1 MDKNVKFID
10 TDPIIYEQKLIQTYE
25 TLTNRTLQPADP
37 ERLLINLMTYAI
49 TLCSINIDQT
59 GRMNLL
65 ATAQGTYLDKLG
77 ELVGCTRLPAQK
89 SKTTIRFS
97 IDEPKTFDIVI
108 PAGTRVAANDDIIF
122 ETAREAAIKAGQT
135 FVDVEAQ
142 STSPGK
148 SYNGFSIGQINK
160 LLDPIPYIT
169 QVANITMTM
178 YGSDEEDDD
187 RYRERIRLSLEKF
200 STAGSKYAY
209 IYHTQSVHPDISDVE
224 VYSTAPGEVR
234 VVFLLKNGNIPNQDM
249 INLVATYLSNEKV
262 RPLTDKVIVEVPS
275 VINYQIKITY
285 YLEKSSEPLQ
295 QQINKLVN
303 QKIQEF
309 INWTQNKLGRDILPE
324 KLTELIMSIEGI
336 HSIDITAPTKQL
348 LNINQVA
355 ICNAI
360 TINYGGVRT

>member
-1 MDKNVKFID
+1 MDTNVKFID
-10 TDPIIYEQKLIQTYE
+10 TDPIIYEQKLIQAYE
-25 TLTNRTLQPADP
+25 TLTGRTLQPADP

-49 TLCSINIDQT
+49 ALCSINIDQT

-65 ATAQGTYLDKLG
+65 ATSQGIYLDKLG

-89 SKTTIRFS
+89 SRTTIRFS

-108 PAGTRVAANDDIIF
+108 PAGTRVAANDDAIF
-122 ETAREAAIKAGQT
+122 ETITQAVIKAGQT

-142 STSPGK
+142 CQQTGEA
-148 SYNGFSIGQINK
+148 YNGYSIGQINK

-169 QVANITMTM
+169 QATNITMSL
-178 YGSDEEDDD
+178 YGSDEEDDN

-200 STAGSKYAY
+200 SVAGSKYAY
-209 IYHTQSVHPDISDVE
+209 IYHTQSAHPDIADVE

-234 VVFLLKNGNIPNQDM
+234 VVFLMKNGNIPNQDM
-249 INLVATYLSNEKV
+249 INLVKTYLSDEKV
-262 RPLTDKVIVEVPS
+262 RPLTDKVIVEAPTI
-275 VINYQIKITY
+275 INYNINITY

-295 QQINKLVN
+295 QQINQLVS

-309 INWTQNKLGRDILPE
+309 ISWTQSKLGRDILPE
-324 KLTELIMSIEGI
+324 KLTELIMSLKGI
-336 HSIDITAPTKQL
+336 HSIDITTPTKQL

-360 TINYGGVRT
+360 TINYGGVRA